1 MKIKDFDIDENF
13 IGSYSLPVERC
24 QKFREFLTG
33 WLKTINNEY
42 SLDRIVK
49 IQLLLN
55 SRSVYNQCI
64 FSRHKSNY
72 EKTAVIG
79 DRIHSACIM

>member
-1 MKIKDFDIDENF
+1 MKIKDFDIDEKF
-13 IGSYSLPVERC
+13 VGSHSLPLEGW
-24 QKFREFLTG
+24 QKFREFFTG

-42 SLDRIVK
+42 SLECIVK